1 MPKVSIKA
9 GTTSY
14 LTSVFIQDSS
24 STVGAGL
31 TGLVYNTAGL
41 TAYYYR
47 KGAGASV
54 AITLATM
61 TLGTWATGGFI
72 VMDGT
77 NMPGVYQI
85 GLPDAAVAAGATTVI
100 VYLKGAANMVPT
112 VLEIELTAVDN
123 QSATA
128 FMTSVGSVTGSVGSV
143 TGAVGSVTGNV
154 GGNVTGST
162 ASVIA
167 SVTIDQTVVLSANP
181 TAGTIGEALWFMDS
195 RVGRRGTA
203 QAGGASTITLDAGAS
218 ATDNL
223 YRGYLLK
230 ITSGTGSGQ
239 RATIV
244 SYVGSTK
251 VATIARKGDTSG
263 WDTVPDNTSVFLIE
277 PVEQAN
283 IGLWVGIQPN
293 ALIGGRVDA
302 NAQATA
308 ATLTFNQTGN
318 VSGSVGSV
326 TGAVGSVTGN
336 LGGNVVGSVASVTAG
351 VTVTTNNDKTGYSL
365 SGTQTFNNTG
375 NLTGNVTGSVGSVTG
390 AVGSV
395 TGNVG
400 GNVVGSVGSVTG
412 NVTLAASQV
421 FNNTGQ
427 TTNLPANMVQ
437 YTPNGGI
444 ATNLGSSFSFPNG
457 TVSVFAGG
465 AVASV
470 TGPVGSVTGGMGGD
484 VAGNVNGNLN
494 GSVSGNVSGSVGS
507 VAGSVGSV
515 TGSVGSVTGSVGGNI
530 VGSVASV
537 TGAVGSVT
545 GGLGGDV
552 AGKVLGGGSG
562 TISGD
567 GVRASSV
574 TGSVASVV
582 GPVGS
587 VTGNIGGNVTGS
599 IGAIVT
605 DAVSAAAVSAA
616 AVTKIQNGLAT
627 DAHVLTGN
635 TSSAAA
641 ATNTT
646 NLPAMIEDVSG
657 PRFTTHALM
666 EAPTGSGGGGG
677 GSVTY
682 TAELGLT
689 VTYTATLEG

>member
-14 LTSVFIQDSS
+14 LTSVFIQDTSV
-24 STVGAGL
+24 TNGAGL
-31 TGLVYNTAGL
+31 TGLVYNTASL

-47 KGAGASV
+47 KGAASAV

-72 VMDGT
+72 VVDGT
-77 NMPGVYQI
+77 NMPGLYQI
-85 GLPDAAVAAGATTVI
+85 GLPDAAVAAGATSVI
-100 VYLKGAANMVPT
+100 VYLKGAANMAPV
-112 VLEIELTAVDN
+112 VFEIELTAVDN

-162 ASVIA
+162 ASVTA
-167 SVTIDQTVVLSANP
+167 AVTIDQTVVLSANP

-239 RATIV
+239 RGTII

-263 WDTVPDNTSVFLIE
+263 WDTIPDNTSVFLIE
-277 PVEQAN
+277 PIEQAN
-283 IGLWVGIQPN
+283 VGLWVGALPN
-293 ALIGGRVDA
+293 TLISGRVDA

-326 TGAVGSVTGN
+326 SGAVGSVTGN
-336 LGGNVVGSVASVTAG
+336 VGGNVVGSVASVTAG

-365 SGTQTFNNTG
+365 SGTQAFNVTGNITG
-375 NLTGNVTGSVGSVTG
+375 NLSGSVGSVTG

-412 NVTLAASQV
+412 NVTLASSQS

-427 TTNLPANMVQ
+427 TANLPANMVQ
-437 YTPNGGI
+437 YTPSGGV

-457 TVSVFAGG
+457 TVSTFAGG

-470 TGPVGSVTGGMGGD
+470 TGSVGSVTGNVGGNLI
-484 VAGNVNGNLN
+484 GNVN

-507 VAGSVGSV
+507 V
-515 TGSVGSVTGSVGGNI
+515 
-530 VGSVASV
+530 

-545 GGLGGDV
+545 GPVGSVSGNVNGNVVGSVDHVTNGVGSVIGGMGGDV
-552 AGKVLGGGSG
+552 AGKVLGGGAG

-574 TGSVASVV
+574 TGSTGSVT
-582 GPVGS
+582 GAVGS

-616 AVTKIQNGLAT
+616 AVSKIQNGLAT